1 MAGYVST
8 AKPPLASGASALRGA
23 SLPLVGRAPD
33 PAAGTAP
40 FASKGFRPFF
50 LLAGGFAALLLPIWL
65 LTLAGFVAPARYF
78 DAITWHAHEM
88 IFGFTMA
95 VIAGFLLTAVGNW
108 TGRETLVGTP
118 LLATS
123 ALWVAGRVAIAAGG
137 WLPRGVPALID
148 LAFAPVL
155 IVAIARPLWATRN
168 RRNFVMVAVLLALWA
183 GNLLV
188 HLEAL
193 GLVQGWSRRALL
205 TSIDVVVLLTV
216 IITGRVVPMFTKN
229 TTGAATVRG
238 RPALDRVAI
247 AAMLATL
254 LLDTTTTEPRLAG
267 AAAGLTA
274 LALVVRAWSWGT
286 RHTVRVPLLWIL
298 HAGHA
303 WLVIGLG
310 LRAVAAFT
318 SAVPAVLATH
328 ALTVGAIGSLTLGMM
343 ARVALG
349 HTGRP
354 LAASPA
360 VTAAFVLLT
369 LAAVVR
375 VGGPLLDLTLY
386 SATVYAAGILW
397 TLAFAIF
404 VVVYAP
410 VLTTARVDGKPG

>member
-1 MAGYVST
+1 MSVS
-8 AKPPLASGASALRGA
+8 ASKPSLESAASAVPGA
-23 SLPLVGRAPD
+23 SLPLLGRAPT
-33 PAAGTAP
+33 PVAGTSP

-65 LTLAGFVAPARYF
+65 LTLAGVLAPGRYL

-88 IFGFTMA
+88 IFGFTLA

-108 TGRETLVGTP
+108 TGRETLVGTR
-118 LLATS
+118 LLATC
-123 ALWVAGRVAIAAGG
+123 ALWVAGRIAMAAGG

-155 IVAIARPLWATRN
+155 VVAIARPLWATRN

-183 GNLLV
+183 GNIVV

-193 GLVQGWSRRALL
+193 GLGHGWAPSRADHVHRRRRPSDAWSSPAASSRCSRRTLPAWPRSADDRRS
-205 TSIDVVVLLTV
+205 TRWRSRRCSRRWFSTRRPRSRSSPAQP
-216 IITGRVVPMFTKN
+216 RVS
-229 TTGAATVRG
+229 
-238 RPALDRVAI
+238 
-247 AAMLATL
+247 
-254 LLDTTTTEPRLAG
+254 
-267 AAAGLTA
+267 TA
-274 LALVVRAWSWGT
+274 LAVVARAWTWGT
-286 RHTVRVPLLWIL
+286 RSTGRVPLLWIL

-303 WLVIGLG
+303 WLAIGLG

-360 VTAAFVLLT
+360 ITGAFVLLT
-369 LAAVVR
+369 LAAAVR
-375 VGGPLLDLTLY
+375 VGGPLLDVTLY
-386 SATVYAAGILW
+386 RATVYAAGILW

-410 VLTTARVDGKPG
+410 VLTGARADGRPG